1 MNYKTFKNKL
11 NISDNKS
18 NKYSSINEEINI
30 DNYQYIIEHLLPTI
44 IKKHSNSII
53 TEQLIKEYSNKVFNK
68 EFSGDR
74 VLFEIRKLNKLDNIL
89 PNKLDYILEDNS
101 RIVINYETQELI
113 NNILGNHKDI
123 IDYMQKNSNNFSKT
137 INQIKGYH

>member
-11 NISDNKS
+11 NISDNIS
-18 NKYSSINEEINI
+18 DRYSSINEEINI

-44 IKKHSNSII
+44 IKKHSNNII

-74 VLFEIRKLNKLDNIL
+74 VLFEIRNLNKLDNIL